1 MNNQQ
6 KRGVKDGKIAA
17 VSPADESVAA
27 EGAARGK
34 RGRPKTSPHDSITQN
49 RLRVQRYRDAKREGE
64 EVPVEVYLP
73 KAWHEWLTNVKAAN
87 LREVA
92 VEAFALWLK
101 KHGYPAE
108 VSVKPD
114 SVKDT

>member
-6 KRGVKDGKIAA
+6 KREVKDEKISA
-17 VSPADESVAA
+17 VFPVGEAVAA
-27 EGAARGK
+27 EGTAKSK
-34 RGRPKTSPHDSITQN
+34 RGRPKTSPHDSATQN

-101 KHGYPAE
+101 KNGYPAD
-108 VSVKPD
+108 VTAKPTSLND
-114 SVKDT
+114 A

>member
-1 MNNQQ
+1 MNNQP
-6 KRGVKDGKIAA
+6 KKGGESKETPAFSPAKEPVAATA
-17 VSPADESVAA
+17 VSKP
-27 EGAARGK
+27 K
-34 RGRPKTSPHDSITQN
+34 RGRPKTSPHDPATQH
-49 RLRVQRYRDAKREGE
+49 RLRMQRYRDAKREGE

-101 KHGYPAE
+101 KHGYPAD

-114 SVKDT
+114 PTKDA

>member
-1 MNNQQ
+1 MDNQP
-6 KRGVKDGKIAA
+6 KNVDKKKNKPAFTP
-17 VSPADESVAA
+17 VSELLASNEPEK
-27 EGAARGK
+27 GK
-34 RGRPKTSPHDSITQN
+34 RGRPKISPHDSATQN

-92 VEAFALWLK
+92 VEAFGLWLK

-108 VSVKPD
+108 VVAKPD
-114 SVKDT
+114 TTEDA

>member
-1 MNNQQ
+1 MNNQR
-6 KRGVKDGKIAA
+6 KTAGKAEKNAVFSTATEPVTDDNPVK
-17 VSPADESVAA
+17 S
-27 EGAARGK
+27 K
-34 RGRPKTSPHDSITQN
+34 RGRPKSSPHDSATQN

-92 VEAFALWLK
+92 VEAFGLWLK
-101 KHGYPAE
+101 KHGYPTDA
-108 VSVKPD
+108 SVKPD
-114 SVKDT
+114 PAEDT

>member
-1 MNNQQ
+1 MNNQP
-6 KRGVKDGKIAA
+6 KKGGKTEKNTALSA
-17 VSPADESVAA
+17 AA
-27 EGAARGK
+27 EPVAGNEPAKSK
-34 RGRPKTSPHDSITQN
+34 RGRPKSSPHDSATQN

-92 VEAFALWLK
+92 VEAFGLWLK
-101 KHGYPAE
+101 KHGYPAGGTT
-108 VSVKPD
+108 KPE
-114 SVKDT
+114 SAKDA

>member
-1 MNNQQ
+1 MNNQPK
-6 KRGVKDGKIAA
+6 KRDKEEKNTALSA
-17 VSPADESVAA
+17 AA
-27 EGAARGK
+27 EPVAGNELAKSK
-34 RGRPKTSPHDSITQN
+34 RGRPKSSPHDSATQN

-92 VEAFALWLK
+92 VEAFSLWLK
-101 KHGYPAE
+101 KHGYAAD
-108 VSVKPD
+108 VSDKPD
-114 SVKDT
+114 STKDT